1 MKPKTDK
8 ESASVV
14 SLYLQRSEKAI
25 RETERLYGRL
35 FLRIAANITADP
47 GLAEEVV
54 NDTYLAL
61 WNRIPPAQPESL
73 QAYGSAVARNLAIS
87 RVRAE
92 RAGKRPQVLCEL
104 DEVFP
109 DVSEKDPAGDTDLG
123 EHLTRFLQAEDR
135 LSRVVFVMRYFEEE
149 PLDRIA
155 ERTGLSEGAVK
166 SRLHRTRQKLRK
178 YLEKR
183 GIHV

>member
-73 QAYGSAVARNLAIS
+73 QA
-87 RVRAE
+87 
-92 RAGKRPQVLCEL
+92 
-104 DEVFP
+104 
-109 DVSEKDPAGDTDLG
+109 
-123 EHLTRFLQAEDR
+123 
-135 LSRVVFVMRYFEEE
+135 
-149 PLDRIA
+149 
-155 ERTGLSEGAVK
+155 
-166 SRLHRTRQKLRK
+166 
-178 YLEKR
+178 
-183 GIHV
+183 